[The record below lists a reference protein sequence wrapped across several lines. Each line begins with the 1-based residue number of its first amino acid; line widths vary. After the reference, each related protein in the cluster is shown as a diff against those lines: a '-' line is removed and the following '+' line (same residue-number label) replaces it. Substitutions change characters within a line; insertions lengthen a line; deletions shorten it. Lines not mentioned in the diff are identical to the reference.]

1 MEYYTFSINRL
12 KDYEK
17 RKQALENIPEQIKN
31 LEMQFTAIRSA
42 TTDET
47 PVQGGKG
54 NRREDMLIYNISKR
68 EELKYNYS
76 IVERE
81 VNITEKG
88 LAVLNDNEKRILYL
102 FFVNRAKD
110 YIERLCDEL
119 FMSRTDVYRHKDAA
133 LKKFTMAVYGIVDL

>member
-1 MEYYTFSINRL
+1 MEYYIFSINRL

-17 RKQALENIPEQIKN
+17 RKQSLENIKEQIKN
-31 LEMQFTAIRSA
+31 LEMQFSAIRSA

-68 EELKYNYS
+68 EELKYNY
-76 IVERE
+76 IIAEKE
-81 VNITEKG
+81 IHITEKG
-88 LAVLNDNEKRILYL
+88 LAVLNENEKRILYL
-102 FFVNRAKD
+102 FYICRTKD

-119 FMSRTDVYRHKDAA
+119 FASRTDVYRQKDAA
-133 LKKFTMAVYGIVDL
+133 LKKFTIAVYGIVNL